1 MRTLLALATG
11 LFCCVALADSWRFDP
26 VLKQHTETFGNTKIV
41 MSIDARKNQ
50 GLPDFSVEVYAN
62 KELRA
67 RYRGVSYQKLFASP
81 DKSLF
86 LGLSNDGLPGT
97 AVVLFDKSGN
107 LLLEVKH
114 AAAAFDY
121 CVQSMTRLR
130 EWFDAD
136 NPAVKFVTD
145 AKYGGYKS
153 ITLRDCRGNEVDLQE
168 TISAAY
174 GSASKRPLP
183 PLPN

>member
-1 MRTLLALATG
+1 MKKFAALATS
-11 LFCCVALADSWRFDP
+11 LFCCVALADSWRFEP
-26 VLKQHTETFGNTKIV
+26 VLKQHTETFGTTKIV
-41 MSIDARKNQ
+41 LSIDARSNQ
-50 GLPDFSVEVYAN
+50 GLPIFSVEVFAN
-62 KELRA
+62 KALRA
-67 RYRGVSYQKLFASP
+67 RYRGVAYEKLFASP
-81 DKSLF
+81 DKTLF

-114 AAAAFDY
+114 AVAAFDY
-121 CVQSMTRLR
+121 CVQSTTRLR
-130 EWFDAD
+130 KWFDAD
-136 NPAVKFVTD
+136 NPAVKFVAD

-174 GSASKRPLP
+174 GSATKRPLP
-183 PLPN
+183 LLPN